1 MAAGVGAVMGWLPEW
16 WLNSFCQ
23 VFQGIEQAPKV
34 FYELMRGHLRTN
46 ACLSWPKK
54 RIFFSSSALSMGISA
69 RGSP

>member
-1 MAAGVGAVMGWLPEW
+1 MAAGAGAVRGWMPKG

-23 VFQGIEQAPKV
+23 VFQGIEEAPKV

-46 ACLSWPKK
+46 AWLSWPKK

-69 RGSP
+69 RESP